1 MERLNGDGSY
11 LGKGR
16 KEGGKLHQEVNRYQ
30 KTREEE
36 GRKKKARAQGCR
48 GKRQK
53 DEKEIKAGAEEGRE
67 EAHRKRIN
75 KMKPE

>member
-1 MERLNGDGSY
+1 MEGRWEVAPPPGS
-11 LGKGR
+11 
-16 KEGGKLHQEVNRYQ
+16 NRYQ
-30 KTREEE
+30 KTREEKE
-36 GRKKKARAQGCR
+36 EKRARVQGCR

-53 DEKEIKAGAEEGRE
+53 DEKETKAVAEEGRE